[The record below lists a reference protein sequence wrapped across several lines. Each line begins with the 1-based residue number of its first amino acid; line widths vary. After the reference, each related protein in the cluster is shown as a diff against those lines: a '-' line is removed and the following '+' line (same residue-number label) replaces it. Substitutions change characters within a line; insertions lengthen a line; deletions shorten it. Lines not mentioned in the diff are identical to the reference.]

1 MGPKKLECL
10 SLVSLSNLV
19 QDNNIPYL
27 ALLNFTKNVKSCEYG
42 PLGLG
47 RFVEQKLALSPTLS
61 VTKFLVVTDLI
72 LVTLCLLMSNL
83 ICSANPPMHHTILYA
98 RNKFPNILS

>member
-47 RFVEQKLALSPTLS
+47 RFVEQKLALSSNFNCDQIHNCHGYDFGHTL
-61 VTKFLVVTDLI
+61 
-72 LVTLCLLMSNL
+72 LC
-83 ICSANPPMHHTILYA
+83 Y
-98 RNKFPNILS
+98 LSQT